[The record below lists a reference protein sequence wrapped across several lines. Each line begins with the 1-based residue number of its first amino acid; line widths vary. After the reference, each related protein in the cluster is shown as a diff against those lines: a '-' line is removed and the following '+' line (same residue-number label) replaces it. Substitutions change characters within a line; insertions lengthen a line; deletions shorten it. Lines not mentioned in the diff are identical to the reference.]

1 MTLPGVVAGIAIG
14 ITVDKA
20 RRVLVEAFRNSDLD
34 SPETD
39 ARVLLGHALG
49 LDRSALTAS
58 PDRPLSAPEAAAVM
72 ALAARRLSRE
82 PVAHIVGA
90 REFWSLDLRV
100 TPDTLVPRPE
110 TETVVEA
117 ALAALDR
124 TGPRTRPWL
133 IADLGT
139 GTGALLLALLQELPQ
154 AFGIATDLNPGA
166 LAVARDNATRHRLER
181 RAAFVLCDFGTAL
194 AGPFGLVV
202 SNPPYISSEE
212 VPRLAPEVKDH
223 DPLLALDGGT
233 DGLDAYRA
241 IARDAGRLLA
251 PTGMLVVELG
261 AGQAPDVAGLFTAAG
276 LYVETPARP
285 DLAGIPRAM
294 TARLPMHR

>member
-1 MTLPGVVAGIAIG
+1 MSRPGIVAGITI
-14 ITVDKA
+14 DQA
-20 RRVLVEAFRNSDLD
+20 RRIMIDTFRRNDID

-58 PDRPLSAPEAAAVM
+58 SDRALSPTEAAAV
-72 ALAARRLSRE
+72 AAIGARRLARA
-82 PVAHIVGA
+82 PVAHLVGH

-110 TETVVEA
+110 TETIIEA
-117 ALAALDR
+117 ALDAVDR
-124 TGPRTRPWL
+124 SGPRTRPLL

-139 GTGALLLALLQELPQ
+139 GTGALLLALLQELPH
-154 AFGIATDLNPGA
+154 AFGIATDLSPKA

-181 RAAFVLCDFGTAL
+181 RAAFVQGDFGTAL
-194 AGPFGLVV
+194 AGPFDLVV
-202 SNPPYISSEE
+202 SNPPYISSDEIP
-212 VPRLAPEVKDH
+212 VLAPEVKDH
-223 DPLLALDGGT
+223 DPLLALDGGP

-251 PTGMLVVELG
+251 PDGTLVVELG
-261 AGQAPDVAGLFTAAG
+261 AGQAAAVVGLLAGAGLST
-276 LYVETPARP
+276 ETPVRP

-294 TARLPMHR
+294 TARLGPKK